1 MQKEV
6 IKVGN
11 LFKQGICNICKI
23 PLFGYKKITRKYC
36 GKCDEE
42 KS

>member
-1 MQKEV
+1 M
-6 IKVGN
+6 IKVGD
-11 LFKQGICNICKI
+11 LFKQGICIVCKI

-36 GKCDEE
+36 GKCNEE